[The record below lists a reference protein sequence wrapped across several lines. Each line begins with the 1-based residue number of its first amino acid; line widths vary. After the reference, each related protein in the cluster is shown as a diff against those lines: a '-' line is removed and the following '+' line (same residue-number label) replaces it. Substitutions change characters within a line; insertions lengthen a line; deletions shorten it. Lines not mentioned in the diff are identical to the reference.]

1 MQLTIVV
8 SKRKSLLLMGV
19 VNFKQTKVYKLAFE
33 QAMEIFAITKSFP
46 KEETYSLTDQV
57 RRSSRSV
64 CTNLAEAYRKKIY
77 PANFVSKI
85 TDCDAEN
92 SETGVWLDFSLAC
105 NYIILEQ
112 HDLFIL
118 RNEEIGRLLS
128 HMRNN
133 PDKY

>member
-1 MQLTIVV
+1 
-8 SKRKSLLLMGV
+8 MGV

-33 QAMEIFAITKSFP
+33 QAMELFSVTKGFP
-46 KEETYSLTDQV
+46 KEETYSLIDQI

-77 PANFVSKI
+77 PANFVLKI

-92 SETGVWLDFSLAC
+92 SETGVWLDFSLASSC
-105 NYIILEQ
+105 LNSEQ
-112 HDLFIL
+112 HSIL
-118 RNEEIGRLLS
+118 ISRNEEIGRLLS

-133 PDKY
+133 PDQY

>member
-1 MQLTIVV
+1 
-8 SKRKSLLLMGV
+8 MGV
-19 VNFKQTKVYKLAFE
+19 VNFKHTKVYKLAFE

-46 KEETYSLTDQV
+46 KEETYSFIDQI

-77 PANFVSKI
+77 PAHFVSKV

-92 SETGVWLDFSLAC
+92 SETGVWLDFSLDC
-105 NYIILEQ
+105 NYLILEQ
-112 HDLFIL
+112 HGLFIS

>member
-1 MQLTIVV
+1 
-8 SKRKSLLLMGV
+8 MGV
-19 VNFKQTKVYKLAFE
+19 VNFKLTKAYRLAFE
-33 QAMEIFAITKSFP
+33 QAMEIFFLTKSFP

-85 TDCDAEN
+85 SDCDGEN
-92 SETGVWLDFSLAC
+92 SETGVWLDFAFSC
-105 NYIILEQ
+105 NYITAEQ
-112 HDLFIL
+112 HRHFSQ
-118 RNEEIGRLLS
+118 RNEEIGRLLG
-128 HMRNN
+128 HMRLN